1 MTHIAITRYPTYF
14 SDYFVTYPNRFDAA
28 IEKLRQLIAPKT
40 IVETEADCLK
50 KQLFVMNAV
59 LPQTNIVRINN
70 DYPSL
75 NKDKEVIKK
84 IIKYYYKKIKHKY
97 LKNKFSDLYGYLE
110 ISDDNKVSLIKNLDE
125 YKKTV
130 EPSYKDL
137 LKTDYL
143 TKRII
148 NKDHVS
154 KLLKMF
160 VKRYKIKWYK
170 LGITDVE
177 EVVIKFMHKKLKEF
191 LKKNVERLS
200 K

>member
-1 MTHIAITRYPTYF
+1 MPVTIINTQFP
-14 SDYFVTYPNRFDAA
+14 SNYFVTYPNKIDAD
-28 IEKLRQLIAPKT
+28 IDKLRRLLLSNNVINT
-40 IVETEADCLK
+40 DADCLK

-59 LPQTNIVRINN
+59 FPQNNIVRIKN

-75 NKDKEVIKK
+75 NNDKDVIKK
-84 IIKYYYKKIKHKY
+84 IIKYYYRKIKHKY
-97 LKNKFSDLYGYLE
+97 LKTKFSDLYGYLE
-110 ISDDNKVSLIKNLDE
+110 VSDDNKVSLIKKIDD

-137 LKTDYL
+137 LKTDFMSR
-143 TKRII
+143 RII

-160 VKRYKIKWYK
+160 VKKYKIKWYK

-191 LKKNVERLS
+191 LKKNIEKLS
-200 K
+200 